1 LPERDQRHAS
11 GVATASGLG
20 PGIFVQR
27 LNARFPE
34 GLRMSARRERSTR
47 YGAVVRKPS
56 RPEPIDRALANGG
69 NRRNLSVHYGSGE
82 GRLATM
88 AAIRAVGCVAPVT
101 GFLHR

>member
-56 RPEPIDRALANGG
+56 LRDRVITTNAACGAAC
-69 NRRNLSVHYGSGE
+69 RDTE
-82 GRLATM
+82 RL
-88 AAIRAVGCVAPVT
+88 
-101 GFLHR
+101 LE